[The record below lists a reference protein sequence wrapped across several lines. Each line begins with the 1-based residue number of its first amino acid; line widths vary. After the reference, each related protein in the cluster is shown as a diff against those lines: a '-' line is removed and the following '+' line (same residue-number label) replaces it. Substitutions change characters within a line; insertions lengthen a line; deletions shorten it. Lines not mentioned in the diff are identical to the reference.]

1 MRERLTS
8 LSHFHLQLIF
18 VLKNAT
24 KMSKNRIKSRLSPFK
39 ILFLITKYLAR
50 HISGEFN
57 FSTHYFLN
65 ISNEFNA
72 LSIYDLNFLSL
83 TY

>member
-8 LSHFHLQLIF
+8 LSHFHLQLVF
-18 VLKNAT
+18 VLKNAI
-24 KMSKNRIKSRLSPFK
+24 KISNNRIKSRVLPFK
-39 ILFLITKYLAR
+39 TLFLITTYLAQQ
-50 HISGEFN
+50 ISGEFN

-65 ISNEFNA
+65 ISNEFNV